1 MAEPDDGHAVPTV
14 QIDNE
19 RVRVTRWDF
28 APGAAT
34 GYHRHELDYVIIP
47 LVTGQLGLSG
57 PAGAT
62 CADLAAGRCYFRQAG
77 VEHDVKNVNGFPFAF
92 VEVELKGRG

>member
-1 MAEPDDGHAVPTV
+1 MAASDEDRAVPSM

-34 GYHRHELDYVIIP
+34 GYHRHEFDYVIIP
-47 LVTGQLGLSG
+47 LVTGQLGLTG
-57 PAGAT
+57 PAGASR
-62 CADLAAGRCYFRQAG
+62 ADLATGQCYFRQAG
-77 VEHDVKNVNGFPFAF
+77 VEHDVKNLNDFPFAF

>member
-1 MAEPDDGHAVPTV
+1 MAEAGEGRAVPTV

-19 RVRVTRWDF
+19 SVRVTRWDF

-34 GYHRHELDYVIIP
+34 GYHRHDLDYVIIP
-47 LVTGQLGLSG
+47 LVTGLLGLSG

-62 CADLAAGRCYFRQAG
+62 RSELASGRCYFRQAG
-77 VEHDVKNVNGFPFAF
+77 VEHDVKNVNDFPFAF